1 MPDKVAPGS
10 FDVSKLS
17 LHEAHL
23 LQLTLDD
30 VLPVMI
36 AEVQYQFKTACSILF
51 SPDQPDL
58 LRVNVQVSATA
69 RPPGKGKVST
79 KASVKLTVAVIFHY
93 SDLTELREQQALPVG
108 LGWTAVSIAYST
120 IRGIMQARLAGTS
133 FGGALLPIVSPQQL
147 WHPPTPS
154 EEPES

>member
-1 MPDKVAPGS
+1 MSDKVAPIS
-10 FDVSKLS
+10 FYVGKLS

-30 VLPVMI
+30 VLPSMI
-36 AEVQYQFKTACSILF
+36 VEVQYQFKTACSILF

-58 LRVNVQVSATA
+58 LRVNVQVNATA
-69 RPPGKGKVST
+69 RPPGKGKAGT
-79 KASVKLTVAVIFHY
+79 KASAKLTIAVIFHY
-93 SDLTELREQQALPVG
+93 ADLAELREQQALPVG

-120 IRGIMQARLAGTS
+120 VRGIVQARLAGTS

-147 WHPPTPS
+147 WHPPTPT
-154 EEPES
+154 EQPES